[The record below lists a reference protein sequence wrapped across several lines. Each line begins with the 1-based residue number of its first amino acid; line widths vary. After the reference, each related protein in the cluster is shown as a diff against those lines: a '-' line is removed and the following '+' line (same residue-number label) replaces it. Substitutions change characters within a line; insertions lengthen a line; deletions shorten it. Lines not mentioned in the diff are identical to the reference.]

1 MSHRRASLA
10 RIVGLAAVSSI
21 AVVMGTCTSAC
32 IDAPVFGVGEDGTNG
47 AASTAGSRDGMVLVP
62 AVVLSTGVAPAT
74 KPGEDADPED
84 DSGKGKGKGK
94 KDAGAPPPP
103 PPGPGPGEDAGSSS
117 SGSSSGSSGGASTTS
132 GGAPSEPSD
141 VVSVGAYWLDAR
153 EVTVAAFRRCVSA
166 GACSDPPAAE
176 GCTVHLGLDGH
187 PATCVTLEQA
197 RTFCRWQRKRLPSS
211 AEWTAAAAG
220 AARRT
225 YPWGDSAPESDR
237 LNACGSEC
245 LSQGMFASSDGQKAT
260 APVGSF
266 PKGASPEG
274 ALDLAGNV
282 GEWVESTADGVV
294 RGGSFEDVDVAA
306 VSSTS
311 AREVGASATL
321 PSVGFR
327 CASDL

>member
-1 MSHRRASLA
+1 M
-10 RIVGLAAVSSI
+10 
-21 AVVMGTCTSAC
+21 
-32 IDAPVFGVGEDGTNG
+32 
-47 AASTAGSRDGMVLVP
+47 
-62 AVVLSTGVAPAT
+62 
-74 KPGEDADPED
+74 
-84 DSGKGKGKGK
+84 
-94 KDAGAPPPP
+94 
-103 PPGPGPGEDAGSSS
+103 
-117 SGSSSGSSGGASTTS
+117 
-132 GGAPSEPSD
+132 
-141 VVSVGAYWLDAR
+141 
-153 EVTVAAFRRCVSA
+153 
-166 GACSDPPAAE
+166 
-176 GCTVHLGLDGH
+176 HLGLEGH

-197 RTFCRWQRKRLPSS
+197 RTFCRWQKKRLPSS

-237 LNACGSEC
+237 LNACGTEC
-245 LSQGMFASSDGQKAT
+245 SSQGMFASSDGQKGT

-282 GEWVESTADGVV
+282 AEWVESTADGVV
-294 RGGSFEDVDVAA
+294 RGGSFEDVDVAS

-311 AREVGASATL
+311 TRDVGAAATL